1 MIDPKRDGKRTSFY
15 LWDEDV
21 ARIER
26 LRAKGYTQSSAIR
39 VGLRLLE
46 RQFTGQP
53 NAVEACR
60 MARGYV
66 NETNPGGVA
75 ALDAINSALE
85 ALERGE

>member
-1 MIDPKRDGKRTSFY
+1 MSEDTRTSIY
-15 LWDEDV
+15 LKQED
-21 ARIER
+21 RDR
-26 LRAKGYTQSSAIR
+26 LAFLAQFGLGTSAACRA
-39 VGLRLLE
+39 GLALLE

-66 NETNPGGVA
+66 NETNPGGAA

-85 ALERGE
+85 ALERRE